1 MLPNTNIIFIGP
13 MGAGKTTVGRAL
25 AVELGREFIDS
36 DQEIEDRSGA
46 DIAWIFDV
54 EGETGFRD
62 REEAVIDELTQRNGI
77 VLATGGGAIL
87 RAINRARIKRRGVV
101 VYLTAT
107 VEQIINRTANDK
119 KRPLLQTDDRVGVV
133 QALLRKRDPLYRE
146 IADLIIPTGDGPAK
160 EVINSALQQVKLK
173 LEL

>member
-107 VEQIINRTANDK
+107 VEQAITEC
-119 KRPLLQTDDRVGVV
+119 
-133 QALLRKRDPLYRE
+133 YHH
-146 IADLIIPTGDGPAK
+146 
-160 EVINSALQQVKLK
+160 
-173 LEL
+173 